1 MMLKMLNSGCALL
14 FRHNFF
20 FFFPLGFHLSEDE
33 KDGKNFERKVGEHD
47 LKKIKLI
54 RNTWCLNFE
63 FELF

>member
-20 FFFPLGFHLSEDE
+20 FVSLGFHLSEDE